1 MTTTTTPK
9 TVPVMV
15 EVDIDGRP
23 ALQCPTCGEWGR
35 DIFVE
40 ETTYESYRYTPGRQD
55 RTVTGRSWMHTETV
69 EQKVFCGGCD
79 EQVTLPD
86 TWTLE
91 G

>member
-1 MTTTTTPK
+1 MTTTTEK
-9 TVPVMV
+9 TTIPVMV

-35 DIFVE
+35 DIWLIE
-40 ETTYESYRYTPGRQD
+40 QSYEAYKYWPGRQD
-55 RTVTGRSWMHTETV
+55 RTLAGRSWTYSDTIDTV
-69 EQKVFCGGCD
+69 YRCGACD
-79 EQVTLPD
+79 ERVTLPD